1 MNSTQ
6 SIGGE
11 SLLRRYE
18 YEDRWVVAAD
28 LGVDDDDV
36 SVDTVG
42 STAIVVVDHGD
53 DVSEAELDLPDTAD
67 SASVTNGVLTI
78 EVEK

>member
-1 MNSTQ
+1 MNSAQ

-11 SLLRRYE
+11 RLLRRYE

-28 LGVDDDDV
+28 LGVDDDV

-53 DVSEAELDLPDTAD
+53 DVSEVEVDLPRTAD

>member
-18 YEDRWVVAAD
+18 YEDRWVIAVD
-28 LGVDDDDV
+28 LGVDDDGV
-36 SVDTVG
+36 AVDTVG
-42 STAIVVVDHGD
+42 STAIVVIDHGD
-53 DVSEAELDLPDTAD
+53 EVSETELDLPDTAD
-67 SASVTNGVLTI
+67 EASVTNGVLTI

>member
-6 SIGGE
+6 SIGDE
-11 SLLRRYE
+11 RLLRRYE

-28 LGVDDDDV
+28 LGVDEDDV

-53 DVSEAELDLPDTAD
+53 DVSEAELGLPDTAD
-67 SASVTNGVLTI
+67 AASVTNGVLTI

>member
-1 MNSTQ
+1 MTSTQ

-28 LGVDDDDV
+28 LGVDEDDV

-67 SASVTNGVLTI
+67 AASVTNGVLTI

>member
-6 SIGGE
+6 SIGDE
-11 SLLRRYE
+11 RLLRRYE

-28 LGVDDDDV
+28 LGVDEDDV

-53 DVSEAELDLPDTAD
+53 DVSEAELGLPDTAD
-67 SASVTNGVLTI
+67 ATSVTNGVLTI